1 VKKEKDSIIIGLHPV
16 SEALSAGKEINKIL
30 IRRGLK
36 NESVTALF
44 QQIRELKIP
53 FQFVPF
59 EKLNRITKANHQ
71 GIIAFVSQVEYQ
83 HIENILQ
90 LCYEQGKDPFIIV
103 LDHLT
108 DVRNFGA
115 IARTAE
121 CAGVNAIVIPSNGS
135 VSVTTDS
142 IKTSA
147 GALNHIPVCRSEN
160 LSQTVKILKDSGLT
174 VIAATEKAGDLHF
187 QTDLKG
193 PIAIVMG
200 SEESGI
206 NSSILKSADKLIKIP
221 LQGEVQSLNVS
232 VACGIVLYEILRQ
245 RMNG

>member
-1 VKKEKDSIIIGLHPV
+1 MKKEKDSIIIGVHPV
-16 SEALSAGKEINKIL
+16 SEAILAGKEINKVL

-36 NESVTALF
+36 NENITSLF
-44 QQIRELKIP
+44 QQIKERNIP
-53 FQFVPF
+53 FQFVPV
-59 EKLNRITKANHQ
+59 EKLNRVTKANHQ
-71 GIIAFVSQVEYQ
+71 GVIAFLSQIEYQ
-83 HIENILQ
+83 DIENILQ
-90 LCYEQGKDPFIIV
+90 LCYEQGHDPFVIV

-121 CAGVNAIVIPSNGS
+121 CAGVDAIIIPSNGS

-160 LSQTVKILKDSGLT
+160 LDKTIKTLQESGLL
-174 VIAATEKAGDLHF
+174 VCAATEKAEEIYF
-187 QTDLKG
+187 NTDFKG
-193 PIAIVMG
+193 PVALVMG

-206 NSSILKSADKLIKIP
+206 GSSLLKSSDKLIKIP
-221 LQGEVQSLNVS
+221 LQGEVKSLNVS
-232 VACGIVLYEILRQ
+232 VACGVIIYEILRQ
-245 RMNG
+245 RMNC